1 VHRSRDPF
9 RQNAAKVDEDL
20 AVLSLLR
27 VRVLAAVCLLSA
39 SASALHF
46 SGRYENQLSVLG
58 YRSGL
63 ALLDKNGLRL
73 ELEAMPTSRVR
84 LEAAAWIQTFHGATE
99 LSAADLLPQHVA
111 DSLPDSVLQSLVFR
125 FSNEFVLDRAFAS
138 ARWTGISVK
147 VGKQPL
153 AWGTGYV
160 WNPTE
165 IIPAKS
171 FLDPEYERLG
181 QNAVRVEFSRFG
193 PSLQAMFLPGKDLDM
208 SQLIAR
214 SEWNLAGF
222 DFGLTG
228 CRRPWP
234 DTSVEYFAGGQ
245 FKGELLW
252 VGIWSEGA
260 YHWPDAQDGFWQLC
274 AGADYSL
281 PWRTY
286 LLLEYFHNSPGRS
299 GGYEA
304 ADWLK
309 AALTGQSL
317 GQDYAFVLVSQP
329 VLDFYQAGI
338 GAAVNLSDKSFVLFP
353 RFYLGLTDDLDLDSY
368 LLFSFGGDRTEFGGP
383 GVDGGVLRLTFHF

>member
-1 VHRSRDPF
+1 MTR
-9 RQNAAKVDEDL
+9 A
-20 AVLSLLR
+20 
-27 VRVLAAVCLLSA
+27 RVLAAVFLLSA
-39 SASALHF
+39 SSSALHF
-46 SGRYENQLSVLG
+46 SGRYENQLSVLD

-73 ELEAMPTSRVR
+73 ELEAVPTSRVR

-99 LSAADLLPQHVA
+99 LSAADLLPEHVA

-138 ARWTGISVK
+138 VRRAGISIK

-153 AWGTGYV
+153 AWGVGYV

-181 QNAVRVEFSRFG
+181 QNAARVEFSALG
-193 PSLQAMFLPGKDLDM
+193 PSLQAMFLPGKDLDL

-214 SEWNLAGF
+214 AEWNLAGF
-222 DFGLTG
+222 DYGLTG

-234 DTSVEYFAGGQ
+234 DTAVEYFAGGQ
-245 FKGELLW
+245 FKGELLTL
-252 VGIWSEGA
+252 GIWAEGA
-260 YHWPDAQDGFWQLC
+260 YHWPGRHSGFWQLC
-274 AGADYSL
+274 AGTDYSL

-286 LLLEYFHNSPGRS
+286 LLVEYFHNSPGS
-299 GGYEA
+299 LGEYGPD
-304 ADWLK
+304 DWLK

-317 GQDYAFVLVSQP
+317 GQDYAFALVSQP
-329 VLDFYQAGI
+329 VLDFYQAGA
-338 GAAVNLSDKSFVLFP
+338 GVAVNLNDRSLVVLP
-353 RFYLGLTDDLDLDSY
+353 RFYLGLTDDLDLDCY
-368 LLFSFGGDRTEFGGP
+368 LLFSIGGDLTEFGGP
-383 GVDGGVLRLTFHF
+383 GVNGGVVRLTFHF